1 MDNHVNIPINT
12 TNTKQLEAPER
23 GAYLLTVVE
32 VAKVDRIQC
41 QAEGCRHS
49 VYKRIHVVLAGLE
62 FKVLGSQC
70 YERLY
75 GQASLAG
82 QAPQYG
88 TGTGTGRLLTP
99 EERLVLVENTAA
111 FIEALEA
118 KRVELERRTA
128 LKAAQQRENESA
140 WTAVRAASPEPR
152 PERPPHIARDARSP
166 IYEGGEMLRWRWKT
180 TEATTASVAKY
191 EACPSQGPFHAR
203 VMASFRNNSWPT
215 PYSFAL
221 DVEVTQCLPKPYIFR
236 ALDEL
241 NLIER
246 AQA

>member
-1 MDNHVNIPINT
+1 MDNQVSIPINT
-12 TNTKQLEAPER
+12 TNAEQLDAPES
-23 GAYLLTVVE
+23 GAYLLAVVE
-32 VAKVDRIQC
+32 VDKADRIQC
-41 QAEGCRHS
+41 QAEGCGHS

-75 GQASLAG
+75 GQATPAG
-82 QAPQYG
+82 QAPQY
-88 TGTGTGRLLTP
+88 GTGTGRLLTP
-99 EERLVLVENTAA
+99 EERLVLMENTAA
-111 FIEALEA
+111 FIDALEA
-118 KRVELERRTA
+118 KRVELERCAA
-128 LKAAQQRENESA
+128 LEAAQQLENES
-140 WTAVRAASPEPR
+140 VRAAIRAAPPEQR
-152 PERPPHIARDARSP
+152 PERPQHIARDARSP
-166 IYEGGEMLRWRWKT
+166 LYEGGEMLRWRWRT
-180 TEATTASVAKY
+180 PEATTASVGEY

-203 VMASFRNNSWPT
+203 VMASFRNNRWPT

-221 DVEVTQCLPKPYIFR
+221 DVEVKQCLPKPYIFR

>member
-1 MDNHVNIPINT
+1 VSIPINT
-12 TNTKQLEAPER
+12 TNAEQREAFEG
-23 GAYLLTVVE
+23 GAYLLAVVE
-32 VAKVDRIQC
+32 VDKADRIQC
-41 QAEGCRHS
+41 QADGCGHS
-49 VYKRIHVVLAGLE
+49 VYKRIHIVLAGLK

-75 GQASLAG
+75 GRTTLTS

-88 TGTGTGRLLTP
+88 TGAGRLLTQ
-99 EERLVLVENTAA
+99 EERLILVENTAA

-118 KRVELERRTA
+118 ERVELERVAA
-128 LKAAQQRENESA
+128 LEAAQLRKNESA
-140 WTAVRAASPEPR
+140 RAAIR
-152 PERPPHIARDARSP
+152 PAPAEQQSERPQYIAKDARSP

-180 TEATTASVAKY
+180 PEATTASVAKY

-203 VMASFRNNSWPT
+203 VMASFKSQSWPS

-221 DVEVTQCLPKPYIFR
+221 DIELRQCLPKPYIFR

-246 AQA
+246 AQV

>member
-1 MDNHVNIPINT
+1 MSIPINT
-12 TNTKQLEAPER
+12 TNANQLEAPES
-23 GAYLLTVVE
+23 GAYLLAVVE
-32 VAKVDRIQC
+32 VDKADRIQC
-41 QAEGCRHS
+41 QAEGCGHS

-75 GQASLAG
+75 GQCTLIR

-88 TGTGTGRLLTP
+88 TGTGRFLTP

-111 FIEALEA
+111 FIESLEA
-118 KRVELERRTA
+118 KRVELERRAA
-128 LKAAQQRENESA
+128 LEAAQQWENESA
-140 WTAVRAASPEPR
+140 RAAIRPASPEQR
-152 PERPPHIARDARSP
+152 SERPQHIARDARSP

-180 TEATTASVAKY
+180 PEVTAASVAEY
-191 EACPSQGPFHAR
+191 EVCPSQGPYHAR
-203 VMASFRNNSWPT
+203 VIAFFKNQSWPT

-221 DVEVTQCLPKPYIFR
+221 DVEVKQCLPKPYIFR

-246 AQA
+246 VQA

>member
-1 MDNHVNIPINT
+1 M
-12 TNTKQLEAPER
+12 
-23 GAYLLTVVE
+23 
-32 VAKVDRIQC
+32 
-41 QAEGCRHS
+41 
-49 VYKRIHVVLAGLE
+49 
-62 FKVLGSQC
+62 LGSQC
-70 YERLY
+70 YERLH
-75 GQASLAG
+75 GHATLPG

-88 TGTGTGRLLTP
+88 TGTGSLLTP

-128 LKAAQQRENESA
+128 LEAAQQRENESA
-140 WTAVRAASPEPR
+140 WAAIRAAPPEQR
-152 PERPPHIARDARSP
+152 PERPQHVGTDDRSP
-166 IYEGGEMLRWRWKT
+166 IYEGGEMLRWRWRT
-180 TEATTASVAKY
+180 TEATKASVAQY

-203 VMASFRNNSWPT
+203 VMASFRNKSWPN

-221 DVEVTQCLPKPYIFR
+221 DVEVKQCLPKPYIFR

>member
-1 MDNHVNIPINT
+1 MNN
-12 TNTKQLEAPER
+12 EAGTHFGTADVVQVDAPGT
-23 GAYLLTVVE
+23 GAYLLAIVE
-32 VAKVDRIQC
+32 VDKADRIQC
-41 QAEGCRHS
+41 QAEGCGHS

-75 GQASLAG
+75 GQASAA
-82 QAPQYG
+82 APQYG
-88 TGTGTGRLLTP
+88 SGTGRLLTA

-118 KRVELERRTA
+118 ERVELERRA
-128 LKAAQQRENESA
+128 AAQAARQREIELA
-140 WTAVRAASPEPR
+140 QAARRPAPPPVLR
-152 PERPPHIARDARSP
+152 PETPQHIDRDARSP
-166 IYEGGEMLRWRWKT
+166 LYEGGEMLRWRWRGPET
-180 TEATTASVAKY
+180 LAASIAEY
-191 EACPSQGPFHAR
+191 EASPSQGPFHAR
-203 VMASFRNNSWPT
+203 VMESFKNQRRPT

-221 DVEVTQCLPKPYIFR
+221 DVEVKHCLPKPYIFR

-246 AQA
+246 TQQ

>member
-1 MDNHVNIPINT
+1 MPTNT
-12 TNTKQLEAPER
+12 TNTEQLEAPDS
-23 GAYLLTVVE
+23 GAYLLAVVE
-32 VAKVDRIQC
+32 VDKADRIQC
-41 QAEGCRHS
+41 QAEGCGHS
-49 VYKRIHVVLAGLE
+49 VYKRIHIVLAGME

-75 GQASLAG
+75 GQAMLAG

-88 TGTGTGRLLTP
+88 TAAGRRLTP
-99 EERLVLVENTAA
+99 EERLVLIENTAA

-118 KRVELERRTA
+118 ERVELERRAA

-140 WTAVRAASPEPR
+140 KAAIQMAPPVQQ
-152 PERPPHIARDARSP
+152 PERLQQIVRDSRSP
-166 IYEGGEMLRWRWKT
+166 MYEGGEMLRWRWRT
-180 TEATTASVAKY
+180 PEAITASVAEY
-191 EACPSQGPFHAR
+191 VASPSQCPFHAH
-203 VMASFRNNSWPT
+203 VMASFKDKTWAT

-221 DVEVTQCLPKPYIFR
+221 DVELKRCLPKPYIFR

-246 AQA
+246 VQA

>member
-1 MDNHVNIPINT
+1 MDNQVSIPINT
-12 TNTKQLEAPER
+12 RNTEQLEAPES
-23 GAYLLTVVE
+23 GAYLLAIVE
-32 VAKVDRIQC
+32 VEKADRIQC
-41 QAEGCRHS
+41 QAEGCGHP

-75 GQASLAG
+75 GMATLTG
-82 QAPQYG
+82 HAPQY
-88 TGTGTGRLLTP
+88 GTGTGRLLTP

-118 KRVELERRTA
+118 KRVELEHRAA
-128 LKAAQQRENESA
+128 LEATQQRENESP
-140 WTAVRAASPEPR
+140 RAAIRPAPPEQR
-152 PERPPHIARDARSP
+152 PKRPQHIAQDACPP
-166 IYEGGEMLRWRWKT
+166 IYEGGEMLRWRWRT
-180 TEATTASVAKY
+180 SEATAASVAEY

-203 VMASFRNNSWPT
+203 VMASFKNKSWTT

-221 DVEVTQCLPKPYIFR
+221 DVEVKQCLPKPYIFR

>member
-1 MDNHVNIPINT
+1 MDNQVSIPINT
-12 TNTKQLEAPER
+12 TNAEQLEAPES
-23 GAYLLTVVE
+23 GAYLLAVVE
-32 VAKVDRIQC
+32 VDKTDRIQC
-41 QAEGCRHS
+41 QAEGCGHA

-75 GQASLAG
+75 GQATLTS

-88 TGTGTGRLLTP
+88 TTSGKLLTP

-118 KRVELERRTA
+118 KRVEMERRAA
-128 LKAAQQRENESA
+128 LEAVQQREADSA
-140 WTAVRAASPEPR
+140 RATIRATPPEQRPEP
-152 PERPPHIARDARSP
+152 PQHIARDARSP
-166 IYEGGEMLRWRWKT
+166 FYEGGEMLRWRWRT
-180 TEATTASVAKY
+180 PGAITASIAEY

-203 VMASFRNNSWPT
+203 VMASFRNKSWPT

-221 DVEVTQCLPKPYIFR
+221 DVEMKQCLPKPYIFR